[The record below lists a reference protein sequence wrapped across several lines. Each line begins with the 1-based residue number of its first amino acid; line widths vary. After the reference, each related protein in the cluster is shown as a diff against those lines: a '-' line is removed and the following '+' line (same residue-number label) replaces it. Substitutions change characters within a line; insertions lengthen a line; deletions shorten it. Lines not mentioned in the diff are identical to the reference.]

1 MFKIKYK
8 DSESP
13 FLFGI
18 GCLCFFAI
26 VYFLFA
32 PDNSNASKE
41 QSEVVEATEDV
52 EVVEDDEL
60 FELPPTSCE
69 VQKVIPTIVSEENS
83 PWAEIDADKNLYYN
97 RNTKVVY
104 YIAQYEYVDGDSG
117 SYVYMTEYIAENGK
131 PYRYVNDKM
140 QLIQDD

>member
-8 DSESP
+8 DADDA

-18 GCLCFFAI
+18 GFLCFLAI
-26 VYFLFA
+26 MYFLFA
-32 PDNSNASKE
+32 PDNSNTSDN
-41 QSEVVEATEDV
+41 QTEVVEEAEDV
-52 EVVEDDEL
+52 EVVEYEEE
-60 FELPPTSCE
+60 FEFPSTSYE
-69 VQKVIPTIVSEENS
+69 VQKVVPTIIAEENS

-104 YIAQYEYVDGDSG
+104 YIAQYEYVDAGGG

-131 PYRYVNDKM
+131 PYRYINDKM
-140 QLIQDD
+140 QIIEE